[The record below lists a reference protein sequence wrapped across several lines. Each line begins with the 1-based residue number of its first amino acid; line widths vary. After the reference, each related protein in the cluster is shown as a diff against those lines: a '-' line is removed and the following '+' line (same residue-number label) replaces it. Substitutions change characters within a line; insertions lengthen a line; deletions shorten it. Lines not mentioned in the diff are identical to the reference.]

1 MTVLCLICNKENNSF
16 LKNAC
21 ILYTIKLFFLFRPA
35 PKNEDEM
42 MALIFE
48 YIDRIFSI
56 VRPRKLLYMAIDG
69 VVSKIDFSPTL
80 KSLMANPIL
89 LHQEKSWYMTCNCI
103 LKLFLLI

>member
-1 MTVLCLICNKENNSF
+1 
-16 LKNAC
+16 
-21 ILYTIKLFFLFRPA
+21 
-35 PKNEDEM
+35 

-89 LHQEKSWYMTCNCI
+89 LHQEKSWYMTLHQNNLLLSQYI
-103 LKLFLLI
+103 LIHIVKKQL